1 MLGFVT
7 GLVAEARLL
16 HGIDGLIGVAGGTT
30 SGVADVAE
38 SLIARGATVL
48 ISFGLAGGLD
58 PVCRPGDLIVPAEI
72 VDGSAAF
79 PCDTRLLDTLGGATV
94 SRLTGADRAVTTRTA
109 KAALFAESRAAAVD
123 LESLAV
129 AQIARRHGIGFAALR
144 SIVDP
149 ADRDL
154 PHASI
159 VALYPD
165 GRISLNRLL
174 ASLLHDPMQ
183 VGGLIAL
190 GRGAAAA
197 RRTLKREVNRRFRV

>member
-7 GLVAEARLL
+7 GLAAEARLL
-16 HGIDGLIGVAGGTT
+16 RGIDGLIGVAGGTT

-58 PVCRPGDLIVPAEI
+58 PVCKPGDLIIPYEI
-72 VDGSAAF
+72 VDGSEIF
-79 PCDTRLLDTLGGATV
+79 PCDPRLLRMFGGATV
-94 SRLTGADRAVTTRTA
+94 ARLTGADQAVTTRTA

-123 LESLAV
+123 LESFAMAQVAHRHRIGFLAV
-129 AQIARRHGIGFAALR
+129 RA
-144 SIVDP
+144 IVDP
-149 ADRDL
+149 AERDL
-154 PHASI
+154 PHASL
-159 VALYPD
+159 VALHSD
-165 GRISLNRLL
+165 GRISFSRLL
-174 ASLLHDPMQ
+174 ASLLRDPTQ
-183 VGGLIAL
+183 IDGLIAL